1 MMTTRL
7 TPALVYLL
15 DYLKDEFRN
24 YPEVRIQ
31 VVQPSGTRKSPD
43 LLQNYDA
50 SANDLH
56 TRSGVVVRTGSRE
69 HWFPV
74 QWAEESRFEMIN
86 ALARQVREQLGDAF

>member
-1 MMTTRL
+1 MTTRL
-7 TPALVYLL
+7 TPALVYLF

-43 LLQNYDA
+43 LIQNYDA

-69 HWFPV
+69 HWFPA